1 MIDFVIGLLQGL
13 AFAFV
18 VYGAYLAISRA
29 GVRPTLGEPPLASA
43 DFEKRLVL
51 EGRVEPR
58 PERRQRTRREA
69 DRRAGL
75 PQDFYGLPM

>member
-29 GVRPTLGEPPLASA
+29 GVRPSLREPPLAPA
-43 DFEKRLVL
+43 EAEKKLVL
-51 EGRVEPR
+51 EGSVEPR
-58 PERRQRTRREA
+58 PERRQRTRRKA
-69 DRRAGL
+69 DRRTGL
-75 PQDFYGLPM
+75 HQDAYGLPM

>member
-29 GVRPTLGEPPLASA
+29 GVRPHLGEPPLASA
-43 DFEKRLVL
+43 ELEKRLVL

-58 PERRQRTRREA
+58 TERRQRTRRKA

-75 PQDFYGLPM
+75 RQDFYGLPM